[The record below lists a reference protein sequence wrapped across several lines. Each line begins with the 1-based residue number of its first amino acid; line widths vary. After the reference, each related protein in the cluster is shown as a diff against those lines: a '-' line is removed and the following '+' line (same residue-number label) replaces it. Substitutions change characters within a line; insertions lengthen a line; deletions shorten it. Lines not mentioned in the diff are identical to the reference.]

1 MTESTPQP
9 PREWFSPALERLG
22 AAHAAVALEQTDVY
36 NEFHPVGDWFVDMES
51 STFRQGDIT
60 VQMVP
65 MGTLGT
71 DGSWVWAWANPPMH
85 PPGSARLGAS
95 LWLRDLG
102 GREEIPELVT
112 PRLELSEF
120 TDARVAAERLLIAC
134 LGALRAKGYGS
145 VTADTGARFA
155 MVMTDPAIPEAEFDR
170 VTLPRVIMQGVQVFP
185 HDQRATVL
193 GYLER
198 HGFQVTDP
206 FGEVVAAEREGCALK
221 VTFDEHSRVTDLS
234 VDTQETGHRA

>member
-1 MTESTPQP
+1 MTESTEAR
-9 PREWFSPALERLG
+9 REWFSPALERLG
-22 AAHAAVALEQTDVY
+22 AAHAAVAVEQTGVY
-36 NEFHPVGDWFVDMES
+36 NEFHPIADWNVDVEA

-71 DGSWVWAWANPPMH
+71 DGSWVWAWANPHMH

-102 GREEIPELVT
+102 EREDIPELVT

-120 TDARVAAERLLIAC
+120 ADARMASERLLIAC

-145 VTADTGARFA
+145 VTVDTGARFA
-155 MVMTDPAIPEAEFDR
+155 MVMTDSGIPDAEFDR
-170 VTLPRVIMQGVQVFP
+170 ITLPRMIMQGVQVFP
-185 HDQRATVL
+185 HDHRATVL

-206 FGEVVAAEREGCALK
+206 FGDVIAAGRDGCSLK
-221 VTFDEHSRVTDLS
+221 VALDEHSRVTNVS
-234 VDTQETGHRA
+234 VDGSQV